1 MNYIRRLMPI
11 LLLLGLVGDGPGAIS
26 KPTRNF
32 VEFFAGEQ
40 SVTKGIRLVGYKGD
54 PVDVRLNSNHD
65 LLTPC
70 GFLVAITMIFSVC
83 KGGLVWIAPPC
94 STWVWM
100 SRSSTGRSDKSHG
113 TLGDP
118 DNLNVQRQNILVARM
133 CYLLALCWARG
144 VHFIIEQPASSVMMK
159 HPRLVKF
166 FKRLGDAIEHIYLE
180 LGSFCLDM
188 KKGTTLSGW
197 APHLSNMA
205 GTMTPLERFW
215 LRDGGHQVETHTR
228 VVKEGKAKVYGG
240 KDLKAT
246 QAYPMPFGCFH
257 AAAYEQHV
265 PLDSEEP
272 LGREHE
278 PLSPG
283 LCDSSDSDDDMGEMD
298 PALQD
303 LVNNDPELFS
313 GRVQLLNELRVKF
326 KD

>member
-1 MNYIRRLMPI
+1 MNYIRRLLPI
-11 LLLLGLVGDGPGAIS
+11 ILLLGLGDGPS

-40 SVTKGIRLVGYKGD
+40 SITKGLRLVGYKGD
-54 PVDVRLNSNHD
+54 PVDVRLNSSHD

-70 GFLVAITMIFSVC
+70 GFLVAITMIYSVC
-83 KGGLVWIAPPC
+83 RGGLVWIAPPC

-113 TLGDP
+113 PLGDP
-118 DNLNVQRQNILVARM
+118 DNENVQRQNVLVARM

-144 VHFIIEQPASSVMMK
+144 VYFIIEQPSSSVMMK

-166 FKRLGDAIEHIYLE
+166 FKRLGGAIEHIYLE

-197 APHLSNMA
+197 APHLCNMA
-205 GTMTPLERFW
+205 GAMTPLERFW
-215 LRDGGHQVETHTR
+215 LRDGGHQIQTHTR
-228 VVKEGKAKVYGG
+228 AVKEGKTRVYGG

-246 QAYPMPFGCFH
+246 QSYPMPFGCFH

-265 PLDSEEP
+265 PVHLIDSDDDMDQ
-272 LGREHE
+272 HE
-278 PLSPG
+278 PLIPG

-298 PALQD
+298 PALRD
-303 LVNNDPELFS
+303 LVNNDSVLFS
-313 GRVQLLNELRVKF
+313 GRVQLFNELRVKF